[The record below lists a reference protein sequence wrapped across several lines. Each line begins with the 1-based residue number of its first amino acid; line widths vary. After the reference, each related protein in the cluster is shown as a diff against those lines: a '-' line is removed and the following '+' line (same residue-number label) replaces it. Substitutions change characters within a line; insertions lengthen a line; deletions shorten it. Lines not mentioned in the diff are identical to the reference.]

1 MSPTAK
7 KLLEFSR
14 ARRETLGIT
23 LTARWK
29 MVDSGWNDYVEI
41 EFPLPMVGWA
51 FDML

>member
-14 ARRETLGIT
+14 ARRETLGII

-29 MVDSGWNDYVEI
+29 MADSGWNVYVEI
-41 EFPLPMVGWA
+41 GFPLLMVGWA
-51 FDML
+51 FDTL